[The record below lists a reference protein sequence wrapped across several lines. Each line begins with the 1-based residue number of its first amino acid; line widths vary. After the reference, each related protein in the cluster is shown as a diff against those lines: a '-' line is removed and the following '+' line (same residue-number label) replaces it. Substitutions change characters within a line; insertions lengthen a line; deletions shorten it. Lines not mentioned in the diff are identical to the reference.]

1 MGRSKHRSQL
11 DAIDEINMTPLIDLT
26 FLLLIVFIIT
36 VPMMEFGVNV
46 SPPEMNAEQL
56 PDDDY
61 KIVSLDNSGKIIFDK
76 APISREALIEKLQYI
91 YSKNK
96 KTSILI
102 RADGSRPYKEVIE
115 LMKYIKEAGFS
126 NVSLV
131 TQADA

>member
-56 PDDDY
+56 PDEDY
-61 KIVSLDNSGKIIFDK
+61 KIVSLDNSGQIIYEK
-76 APISREALIEKLQYI
+76 VPVSREDLISKLQYV

-96 KTSILI
+96 KMSILI
-102 RADGSRPYKEVIE
+102 RADGSRPYKEVID

-126 NVSLV
+126 NVTLV
-131 TQADA
+131 TQADT

>member
-61 KIVSLDNSGKIIFDK
+61 KIVSLDNSGQIIFEK
-76 APISREALIEKLQYI
+76 APISKEDLIGKLQYI
-91 YSKNK
+91 YSKKK
-96 KTSILI
+96 KTTILI
-102 RADGSRPYKEVIE
+102 RADGSRPYKEIID

>member
-61 KIVSLDNSGKIIFDK
+61 KIVSLDNSGQIIYEK
-76 APISREALIEKLQYI
+76 VPISREDLISKLQYV

-96 KTSILI
+96 KTTILI

-131 TQADA
+131 TQADT

>member
-61 KIVSLDNSGKIIFDK
+61 KIVSLDNSGQIIFEK
-76 APISREALIEKLQYI
+76 APISKEDLIGKLQYI

-96 KTSILI
+96 KTTILI
-102 RADGSRPYKEVIE
+102 RADGSRPYKEIID

>member
-61 KIVSLDNSGKIIFDK
+61 KIVSLNKSGEIVYEK
-76 APISREALIEKLQYI
+76 APISKEDLISKLQYV

-96 KTSILI
+96 KTTILI
-102 RADGSRPYKEVIE
+102 RADGSRPYKEVID
-115 LMKYIKEAGFS
+115 LMKYIKEAGFT

-131 TQADA
+131 TQADT